1 MYFAKTYYKG
11 EKMADNLFFTEAK
24 ETVLRFIAKEY
35 PTMPEDLIS
44 VLINNF
50 YRFCNYEEESQ
61 KIKLKLIFT
70 NNIDMVNKNIQNCFK
85 LQLFSDEDEKMF
97 NSRLKSLLGFCLNDW
112 TTYIEY
118 KDGRVNYGIIK
129 VFSSIKE
136 KGLSQLVFEAN
147 VLSNLSDK
155 LNLFSL
161 DTLSSYAIGLRGVK
175 GSNIIVN
182 FSINDSNFLNRENVI
197 KRFVNASF
205 SKLKTTKKK
214 LSEIKT
220 LYENILKRAIN
231 DIHGA
236 ICVVVD
242 KDFKDK
248 SGYFSDGI
256 WLDEP
261 IEFSKTFL
269 QTKSYSEARLTNI
282 AELFI
287 AMLNYDG
294 ITIVDNI
301 GRIRAYNVFI
311 KPDKYV
317 KKNIVGGARKRAAY
331 AIINSKIKK
340 IVGVYFHSQ
349 DGEIFYEEVNK

>member
-1 MYFAKTYYKG
+1 
-11 EKMADNLFFTEAK
+11 MADNLFFTEAK
-24 ETVLRFIAKEY
+24 DAVLRFIAKEY
-35 PTMPEDLIS
+35 PTMPENF
-44 VLINNF
+44 INAVIQNF
-50 YRFCNYEEESQ
+50 YKFCSYEEEGQ
-61 KIKLKLIFT
+61 KIKPRIFFT
-70 NNIDMVNKNIQNCFK
+70 NNIDLVNKNIPNCFK
-85 LQLFSDEDEKMF
+85 LQLFSDDDEKMF
-97 NSRLKSLLGFCLNDW
+97 NSRLKSLLAFCINDW

-118 KDGRVNYGIIK
+118 RDGRFNYGICK
-129 VFSSIKE
+129 VFNSIKE
-136 KGLSQLVFEAN
+136 KTLSQLIFESE
-147 VLSNLSDK
+147 VLATSTDKFNLI
-155 LNLFSL
+155 FL
-161 DTLSSYAIGLRGVK
+161 DTLSSYAIGLRGVR

-205 SKLKTTKKK
+205 SKLKTTKNK
-214 LSEIKT
+214 LSEIKI
-220 LYENILKRAIN
+220 LYENILKKAIN

-236 ICVVVD
+236 ICVVID
-242 KDFKDK
+242 KDYKDK
-248 SGYFSDGI
+248 GYFSDGI

-287 AMLNYDG
+287 SMLNYDG
-294 ITIVDNI
+294 ITIVDNA

-311 KPDKYV
+311 KAEKYS

-331 AIINSKIKK
+331 GIINSKIRR

-349 DGEIFYEEVNK
+349 DGEIFYEEVNKWK